1 MGAGAGER
9 GRLVV
14 IEGPEGAG
22 KTTQLARLTEWAAA
36 RGRRLRVVREPGT
49 SPVGREIRRLVLD
62 PQYDVA
68 ARTEALLFMA
78 ARAELVATEL
88 LPRLEA
94 GEIVFAD
101 RFFLSTYAYQ
111 IHGRG
116 LPEADIVAANRF
128 ATQGLVPH
136 LTLLLRLPPAMG
148 LERARRRSSHDRME
162 QAGGGFHERVAAA
175 FASFAEPAWQ
185 ASHPECGPIVPLSA
199 EGGEDEVFAALLGV
213 LADRMPATFGE
224 HASGEHASAATGR

>member
-1 MGAGAGER
+1 MEAGAGER

-14 IEGPEGAG
+14 VEGPEGAG
-22 KTTQLARLTEWAAA
+22 KTTQLARLAEWMAN
-36 RGRRLRVVREPGT
+36 RGQRLHVVREPGT
-49 SPVGREIRRLVLD
+49 SQVGREIRRLVLD

-88 LPRLEA
+88 RPRLEA
-94 GEIVFAD
+94 GQTIFAD

-116 LPEADIVAANRF
+116 LPEADIVAANGF
-128 ATQGLVPH
+128 ATQTLVPD
-136 LTLLLRLPPAMG
+136 LTLLLQLPPATG

-162 QAGGGFHERVAAA
+162 RAGAGFHDRVAAA
-175 FASFAEPAWQ
+175 FARFAQPEWQ
-185 ASHPECGPIVPLSA
+185 AAHPECGPIVALSA
-199 EGGEDEVFAALLGV
+199 EGSEDEVFAAILGA
-213 LADRMPATFGE
+213 LAERWPATFDDT
-224 HASGEHASAATGR
+224 APATGSRP

>member
-1 MGAGAGER
+1 MAAGAGER

-14 IEGPEGAG
+14 VEGPEGAG
-22 KTTQLARLTEWAAA
+22 KTTQLARLAEWMAN
-36 RGRRLRVVREPGT
+36 RGQRPHLVREPGT
-49 SPVGREIRRLVLD
+49 SEVGRQIRRLVLD

-88 LPRLEA
+88 RPRLDA
-94 GEIVFAD
+94 GQTIFAD

-128 ATQGLVPH
+128 ATQELVPD
-136 LTLLLRLPPAMG
+136 LTLLLQLPPATG

-162 QAGGGFHERVAAA
+162 QAGAGFHDRVAAA
-175 FASFAEPAWQ
+175 FASFAEPGWQ
-185 ASHPECGPIVPLSA
+185 AAHPECGPIVAIAA
-199 EGGEDEVFAALLGV
+199 EGSEDDVFAALV
-213 LADRMPATFGE
+213 EALAARWPATFGE
-224 HASGEHASAATGR
+224 PAPATGPRP